1 MQHGHVKLPLAEWG
15 IPPDGAVEGRDLLSG
30 ETYMWRGEW
39 NYVRLDPPARVA
51 HVIALAFES

>member
-1 MQHGHVKLPLAEWG
+1 MIASLYQSGSSSAA
-15 IPPDGAVEGRDLLSG
+15 DGAVEARDLLSG